1 MKLEITPMAREQV
14 VAAIAEEDRDDL
26 RLRVAI
32 VGKGPS
38 GFQYS
43 LDLVAP
49 EEHPDDDIAVSLDEF
64 TVVVDRESAEKLEG
78 VTVDFI
84 TRLQES
90 GFKFVNPNSMWS
102 DPMAEAVQ
110 QVISDKINPSIAA
123 HGGFITLLDVKDEVA
138 YISFGGGCQGCGM
151 ADVTLKDGVRV
162 AMKEA
167 VPELRDVLDTTDH
180 AAGTNP
186 FYQGPEPDAAS
197 PVVESQG
204 T

>member
-1 MKLEITPMAREQV
+1 MNLAITPMAREQV
-14 VAAIAEEDRDDL
+14 MAAIAEEDRDDL

-49 EEHPDDDIAVSLDEF
+49 EEHPDDDIAVPLDEF
-64 TVVVDRESAEKLEG
+64 SVVVDRESAEKLEG

-123 HGGFITLLDVKDEVA
+123 HGGFITLLDVKD
-138 YISFGGGCQGCGM
+138 GGRSGLLFFHFPRFSLPARVPVLLHKTVYLFFPFSYLGC
-151 ADVTLKDGVRV
+151 V
-162 AMKEA
+162 
-167 VPELRDVLDTTDH
+167 VPCPGPRAT
-180 AAGTNP
+180 AAGGV
-186 FYQGPEPDAAS
+186 F
-197 PVVESQG
+197 
-204 T
+204 